1 MEYINKKNLDE
12 NIIVIIGILIVILVG
27 MYLMGFFNTEL
38 SSYYPFKGLIENQV
52 AKEEFKMLKDNYN
65 YYGKKFIELYK
76 EKTKDIKEDF
86 IEGSVLYPTYKS
98 IVDELWE
105 ELSKRPEEERI
116 ATLNMFV
123 NLSNTVNDL
132 EKKKLKETI
141 RYFYFG
147 PLPEFLNENK

>member
-1 MEYINKKNLDE
+1 MEHINKKNLDD
-12 NIIVIIGILIVILVG
+12 NIYIIIGILIVILVG
-27 MYLMGFFNTEL
+27 MYLMGFFKTEL

-52 AKEEFKMLKDNYN
+52 AKEEFKMLKENYN

-132 EKKKLKETI
+132 DKKKLKETI

>member
-1 MEYINKKNLDE
+1 MEHINKKNLDD
-12 NIIVIIGILIVILVG
+12 NIYIIIGILIVILVG
-27 MYLMGFFNTEL
+27 MYLMGFFRTEL

-52 AKEEFKMLKDNYN
+52 AKEEFKMLKENYN

-132 EKKKLKETI
+132 DKKKLKETI

>member
-1 MEYINKKNLDE
+1 MEHINKKNLDD
-12 NIIVIIGILIVILVG
+12 NIYIIIGILIVILVG
-27 MYLMGFFNTEL
+27 MYLMGFFKTEL

-52 AKEEFKMLKDNYN
+52 AKEEFKMLKENYN

-76 EKTKDIKEDF
+76 EKTNDIKEDF

-132 EKKKLKETI
+132 DKKKLKETI